1 MERVACWAHAR
12 RKFVEAESES
22 PQAVRMVHGLIGHLY
37 RDEYQYDDK
46 RHSPKL
52 RATRRLAQSTQVLS
66 RIEKVVQILH
76 LRARPKSRLGKAC
89 TYLLGQWTALLR
101 IRQHGQVRLDNNLI
115 ENAIRP
121 SAVGKKNFLFIGSP
135 DAGQHSAIIYSIIV
149 SCERHGID
157 PLAYMTDLL
166 HRLPTM
172 SNQDDLDPLLPSNW
186 KEAL

>member
-1 MERVACWAHAR
+1 MRVACWAHAR

-22 PQAVRMVHGLIGHLY
+22 PQAVRMVLGLIAHLY
-37 RDEYQYDDK
+37 RDEYQYDEK

-52 RATRRLAQSTQVLS
+52 RALRRLAQSTQVLS
-66 RIEKVVQILH
+66 RIEKVVQRLQ
-76 LRARPKSRLGKAC
+76 LRARPKSKLGKAC
-89 TYLLGQWTALLR
+89 TYLLGQWAALLR

-135 DAGQHSAIIYSIIV
+135 DAGKRSAIIYSIIV

-157 PLAYMTDLL
+157 PLGYMTDLL

-172 SNQDDLDPLLPSNW
+172 NNQDDLDSLLPSNW
-186 KEAL
+186 KEAR